1 MRYWLTKEGRSKR
14 RIHQGGNI
22 QCTKYSIRRSGRYKW
37 NMEQIPEKGI
47 NEVTG
52 KMVGKKERAHRNSWF
67 DEECQIMLEDKK
79 RAYNKMI
86 NRNTRQNEQE
96 YMDKRKEAY
105 KIFRHKQWVLFKS
118 KLEQMDI
125 AYNNNEANKFYQEV
139 SSIRKGFR
147 PQTLLIRDKESE

>member
-1 MRYWLTKEGRSKR
+1 
-14 RIHQGGNI
+14 
-22 QCTKYSIRRSGRYKW
+22 
-37 NMEQIPEKGI
+37 MEQIPEKGI

-105 KIFRHKQWVLFKS
+105 KIFRHKQ
-118 KLEQMDI
+118 
-125 AYNNNEANKFYQEV
+125 
-139 SSIRKGFR
+139 
-147 PQTLLIRDKESE
+147 